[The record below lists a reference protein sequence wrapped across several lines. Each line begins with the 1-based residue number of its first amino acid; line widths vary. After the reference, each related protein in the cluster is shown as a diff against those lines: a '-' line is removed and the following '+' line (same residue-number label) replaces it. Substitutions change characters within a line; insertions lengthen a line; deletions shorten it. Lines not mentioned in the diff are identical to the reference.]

1 MHKVYYNPEIQI
13 LICKHQRLANWHYQ
27 DLAAPFWRV
36 YCNFNDTARFI
47 AGGKEYRLQPGKVF
61 LISPDT
67 SFSSENDGEMDHFYL
82 HFQAGEPFD
91 LCSGVIM
98 SWEDDTSLLQQVENL
113 KKLLEDE
120 DNDDIAP
127 EQRKTQHVELSMR
140 CMLMAQTMLL
150 RVPQQKLQRRWNDKR
165 VLKVIQF
172 MEEHYPERLTNQM
185 FADIADM
192 NPNAFARLFK
202 EETGL
207 APQRFLMHKR
217 IKEACL
223 QLRYSKYTIDE
234 IADNIGFCD
243 RHYFSRI
250 FTKMRCMSP
259 ANFRKLQH

>member
-13 LICKHQRLANWHYQ
+13 LICKHERLAKWQYH
-27 DLAAPFWRV
+27 DLAAPFWRI
-36 YCNFNDTARFI
+36 YCNFNDAAWFI
-47 AGGKEYRLQPGKVF
+47 ANGKKYRLEPGRVF

-67 SFSSENDGEMDHFYL
+67 SFSSESSGEVDHFYL
-82 HFQAGEPFD
+82 HFQASEPFD

-98 SWEDDTSLLQQVENL
+98 AWEDDASLLEQVEDL
-113 KKLLEDE
+113 KKLLEYE
-120 DNDDIAP
+120 DDDNGP
-127 EQRKTQHVELSMR
+127 EKKNAQHMELSMR
-140 CMLMAQTMLL
+140 CMLLAQTMLL
-150 RVPQQKLQRRWNDKR
+150 RVPRQKLQRRWSDKR
-165 VLKVIQF
+165 VLKVIEF
-172 MEEHYPERLTNQM
+172 MEVHYPERLTNQM

-234 IADNIGFCD
+234 IAENTGFCD

-259 ANFRKLQH
+259 ANFRKMQH

>member
-1 MHKVYYNPEIQI
+1 
-13 LICKHQRLANWHYQ
+13 
-27 DLAAPFWRV
+27 
-36 YCNFNDTARFI
+36 
-47 AGGKEYRLQPGKVF
+47 
-61 LISPDT
+61 
-67 SFSSENDGEMDHFYL
+67 
-82 HFQAGEPFD
+82 
-91 LCSGVIM
+91 
-98 SWEDDTSLLQQVENL
+98 
-113 KKLLEDE
+113 
-120 DNDDIAP
+120 
-127 EQRKTQHVELSMR
+127 LSMR
-140 CMLMAQTMLL
+140 CMLLAQTMLL
-150 RVPQQKLQRRWNDKR
+150 RVPPEKLQRNWKDQR
-165 VLKVIQF
+165 VLKVIEF
-172 MEEHYPERLTNQM
+172 MEAHYPERLTNQM

-234 IADNIGFCD
+234 IAENIGFCD

>member
-1 MHKVYYNPEIQI
+1 MHKIYYNPEIQI
-13 LICKHQRLANWHYQ
+13 LICKHQHLPKWQYH

-36 YCNFNDTARFI
+36 YCNFNDAASFI
-47 AGGKEYRLQPGKVF
+47 ADGKEYKLEPGKIF

-67 SFSSENDGEMDHFYL
+67 SFAAESNGEVDHFYL
-82 HFQAGEPFD
+82 HFQACEPFD

-98 SWEDDTSLLQQVENL
+98 SWEGDAPLLQQVEDL
-113 KKLLEDE
+113 KTLLAHEEDGDE
-120 DNDDIAP
+120 AEQGNAP
-127 EQRKTQHVELSMR
+127 HMELSMR
-140 CMLMAQTMLL
+140 CMLLAQTMLL
-150 RVPQQKLQRRWNDKR
+150 RVPPRKLQRSWSDKR
-165 VLKVIQF
+165 VLKVIDF
-172 MEEHYPERLTNQM
+172 MEEHYHERLTNQM

-202 EETGL
+202 EETGV

-223 QLRYSKYTIDE
+223 QLRYSKYSIDE
-234 IADNIGFCD
+234 IAENIGFCD

>member
-1 MHKVYYNPEIQI
+1 
-13 LICKHQRLANWHYQ
+13 
-27 DLAAPFWRV
+27 
-36 YCNFNDTARFI
+36 
-47 AGGKEYRLQPGKVF
+47 
-61 LISPDT
+61 
-67 SFSSENDGEMDHFYL
+67 
-82 HFQAGEPFD
+82 
-91 LCSGVIM
+91 
-98 SWEDDTSLLQQVENL
+98 
-113 KKLLEDE
+113 
-120 DNDDIAP
+120 
-127 EQRKTQHVELSMR
+127 
-140 CMLMAQTMLL
+140 
-150 RVPQQKLQRRWNDKR
+150 
-165 VLKVIQF
+165 
-172 MEEHYPERLTNQM
+172 MEAHYPERLTNQM

-234 IADNIGFCD
+234 IAENIGFCD